1 MADTSSIDTLRS
13 QFQSRLAAAATERAL
28 KTLDDEFLSRKA
40 GSVTGLMQTLK
51 SLPPEERRAFGAAVN
66 ALKTEIES
74 ALQERRAALESS
86 RPPAGSVDVSLPG
99 RERAAGRIHPL
110 MRVRQ
115 GDAVKLRWTTDRAI
129 ILHLHGYDIEAKVEP
144 GAVTEMAF
152 TARATG
158 RFPIEEHRP
167 NAKGGHSHAEAP
179 LVRIEVYPR

>member
-1 MADTSSIDTLRS
+1 MILARQKKRPGIGTPRRRGQLSLAPCGERSGVGAKVELSAQLR
-13 QFQSRLAAAATERAL
+13 TPAL
-28 KTLDDEFLSRKA
+28 SPRRPGQENRPHGI
-40 GSVTGLMQTLK
+40 GSVLFTVVALAMLTLASMAVTQTAQVAFDL
-51 SLPPEERRAFGAAVN
+51 SIERGRVAAN
-66 ALKTEIES
+66 MRLI
-74 ALQERRAALESS
+74 
-86 RPPAGSVDVSLPG
+86 
-99 RERAAGRIHPL
+99 
-110 MRVRQ
+110 RVRQ
-115 GDAVKLRWTTDRAI
+115 GDTVKLRWTTDRAI